1 MFKKYHIVIFRDRE
15 CAHRHLRFRSG
26 WLVLFFLLF
35 VGAVGCNMWLWSAF
49 AKSRTLEY
57 QLLQVQRTVD
67 EQNAQLVTM
76 AEKVG
81 TLRKDLGRVQHFD
94 AQLRLIMNLE
104 SDPVQPGSLGGSRQE
119 DFARSYLPLHRQ
131 ELLVRKMHSFL
142 NELSTDIRL
151 EEVRQQELLE
161 AVRVNK
167 DLLSAMPSIWPTEGY
182 VTSSFGSRR
191 SPFTGKTE
199 FHRGVDIANRRG
211 TPIYAP
217 ANGTVT
223 FVGGQNAY
231 GNTIVIQH
239 GNGIS
244 TRYAH
249 LDRYAVKQGQL
260 VKRGELIAYMGN
272 SGRTTGSHLH
282 YEVRTNGVN
291 VNPMR
296 FILN

>member
-1 MFKKYHIVIFRDRE
+1 MR
-15 CAHRHLRFRSG
+15 LRSG
-26 WLVLFFLLF
+26 WLVFFFLLL
-35 VGAVGCNMWLWSAF
+35 VGAVGCNIWLWSAF
-49 AKSRTLEY
+49 AKSRALEY

-67 EQNAQLVTM
+67 EQNAQIVAM

-94 AQLRLIMNLE
+94 AQLRLIMDME
-104 SDPVQPGSLGGSRQE
+104 SDPVQTASLGGSRQE

-131 ELLVRKMHSFL
+131 ELLARKMHSFL

-151 EEVRQQELLE
+151 EEVRQQELIE
-161 AVRVNK
+161 AVRVNR
-167 DLLSAMPSIWPTEGY
+167 DLIAAMPSIWPTEGH
-182 VTSSFGSRR
+182 VTSGFGSRR

-199 FHRGVDIANRRG
+199 FHRGLDIANRRG

-239 GNGIS
+239 SNGIS

-249 LDRYAVKQGQL
+249 LDRYAVKQGQQ
-260 VKRGELIAYMGN
+260 VKRGELIGYMGS

-282 YEVRTNGVN
+282 YEVRVNGVL

-296 FILN
+296 YILN